1 MTPHRL
7 NLMLLDGLFA
17 VAKLPTDAAIP
28 VWATSGAF
36 CSITRTADELSIVVP
51 NPRCP
56 KG

>member
-1 MTPHRL
+1 
-7 NLMLLDGLFA
+7 MLLDGLFA